1 MAPEDYLQHID
12 FAATTKLDFTPLFA
26 DPKVFRSLVLDLC
39 RPFRAANINKVA
51 CPESIGF
58 ILGSAVAAELKLGL
72 IPIRKAGKLPNIK
85 RNVARQRFVDYTGES
100 SGFEINKALIAQGDR
115 ILLVDDWVETGGQ
128 LRGLSKLLEKRGA
141 VVSGISVL
149 GFNTAGTSGKL
160 RNNYTLASILDYDAP
175 DKRDLT
181 QRLDQR

>member
-26 DPKVFRSLVLDLC
+26 NPKVFRSLVLDLC

-72 IPIRKAGKLPNIK
+72 IPIRKAGKLPGELLEQSYALEYGEARLSIQASRQLNGRRVVLCDDLLATGGTLEAAAK
-85 RNVARQRFVDYTGES
+85 LVARCGGTLAGAVCIIELTGLKGRS
-100 SGFEINKALIAQGDR
+100 RIDCPVKALQTY
-115 ILLVDDWVETGGQ
+115 E
-128 LRGLSKLLEKRGA
+128 
-141 VVSGISVL
+141 
-149 GFNTAGTSGKL
+149 F
-160 RNNYTLASILDYDAP
+160 
-175 DKRDLT
+175 
-181 QRLDQR
+181 